1 MPTITPKL
9 FAVAVLLLAAPSP
22 CLALWEIF
30 DVTPEEATKLG
41 IVVQSKAA
49 GPKDVRVEMQF
60 KIDGALKEFD
70 RVDLRVGEPNDYTA
84 TAALKEDRSKPDL
97 VSVSFAAKVKQLD
110 RISLWIMVPQ
120 SLGGVVYEVKIK
132 DFVAVERDK

>member
-1 MPTITPKL
+1 MRCLSPKIL
-9 FAVAVLLLAAPSP
+9 ALAVVLLAAPTP

-41 IVVQSKAA
+41 IVIQSKAA

-60 KIDGALKEFD
+60 KIDGALKDFD
-70 RVDLRVGEPNDYTA
+70 RVDMRFGEPNDYA
-84 TAALKEDRSKPDL
+84 VTAALKEDRSQPGF
-97 VSVSFAAKVKQLD
+97 VTVSFAAERKQLD

-132 DFVAVERDK
+132 DFVELERD